1 MRLLLLLLLLLCAP
15 LSLLPAQSPEAPRLL
30 LYLVVDELSD
40 EQLLLMQPHLGEKGF
55 KRLAREG
62 LRFMSAYSADHSAYP
77 GTRLTSL
84 YTGCPPA
91 VHGIIGERWYDQK
104 SGRFVDAGGSR
115 PENYHQLRYHN
126 QARSISDYLKAFYG
140 SESRSAVVSAA
151 HPWMLHTAG
160 YASDH
165 LVFWDTKSGY
175 FRDYA
180 ENPPDSLWLQ
190 RFNEKRQPRRALSPG
205 YANELIRDAAVALL
219 AAGTLGRDPQPDVL
233 SLGFSTGALESEHDL
248 LSEEKKATLLHLD
261 QLLAALLEFA
271 DRQVGRNNYL
281 VVLTAARTPAADMGT
296 SGRTGQTTGMVDFS
310 KTSALLNLFLM
321 AKYGQGKWVLDMHD
335 NSVYLNRTLVRQ
347 KGLHLQVLQEETALF
362 LMEVAGID
370 RAWPLNSLLFAKDSA
385 LVADMQPWDKNI
397 YPSRCGDVLLRLQ
410 QGWHSCLSENG
421 TRQYGNNGNSPL
433 PLLVSGWQVA
443 PGAWLQ
449 PFEHR
454 HLSPLL
460 LKQLG
465 IIHPHILE
473 APLIQV
479 FKKP

>member
-15 LSLLPAQSPEAPRLL
+15 LSLLPAQSPETPRLL

-91 VHGIIGERWYDQK
+91 VHGIVGERWYDQK
-104 SGRFVDAGGSR
+104 SGRFVDAAGGR

-126 QARSISDYLKAFYG
+126 QARSITDYLKAFYG
-140 SESRSAVVSAA
+140 PQSRSAVVSAA
-151 HPWMLHTAG
+151 HSWMLHTAG
-160 YASDH
+160 YAPDH

-190 RFNEKRQPRRALSPG
+190 RFNNKRQPRRALSPG
-205 YANELIRDAAVALL
+205 YANELTRDAAVALL
-219 AAGTLGRDPQPDVL
+219 AEGTLGRDPQPDVL
-233 SLGFSTGALESEHDL
+233 SLGFSTGALESEYDL

-261 QLLAALLEFA
+261 QVLAALLEFA

-296 SGRTGQTTGMVDFS
+296 SGRIGQTTGMVDFS

-321 AKYGQGKWVLDMHD
+321 AKHGQGKWVLDMHD
-335 NSVYLNRTLVRQ
+335 NSVYLNRELIRQ
-347 KGLHLQVLQEETALF
+347 KGLSLQALQEETAGF

-370 RAWPLNSLLFAKDSA
+370 RAWPLHHLLFGQTTDSSWNNN
-385 LVADMQPWDKNI
+385 L
-397 YPSRCGDVLLRLQ
+397 YPSRSGDLLLRLQ
-410 QGWHSCLSENG
+410 QGWHARPTAQG
-421 TRQYGNNGNSPL
+421 TRPYGNNGSSPL